1 MRTTKRFILYCFY
14 CVIGCFSKHSEVYG
28 ASNPY
33 SDQCI
38 RMPDV
43 SKCKTVTYNDDCIYD
58 QMPAYEECVTG
69 AATEHVVPGASYS
82 ALSEFHAC
90 YGNLSMDN
98 AKNCTVSCKWAC
110 AYKCNPGYWGVTKIY
125 GVDAGIDL
133 SSTNTAWC
141 NKCPTYGICN
151 GGNYFTCDGTK
162 YSPNRENN
170 TCDLLCTTVWGART
184 CEGDQVTDCQ
194 EGFYE
199 HNDQCIE
206 CRPWEVCPGGD
217 DNGGITECKNYW
229 TSGGIVC
236 DNYTGTGNYCKRF
249 YLHTANFQSCQ
260 PCPTNATCTDN
271 WEMSCNSG
279 YYRTSTSGSGASTS
293 TGSGGTPMAIY
304 HYHWYECKACPTHG
318 TCYNNELQECEA
330 GWYVKGN
337 SCLACPAHSKNC
349 TAESFS
355 CENGYFKDGDACSAC
370 PVGAATCT
378 SDTYATSCV
387 DGYWLNTTNHTCV
400 ACTGNAATCNA
411 NGALTCKGTYYVSNG
426 KCMSCPDNASCSSNG
441 TVTCNKNF
449 WWYDNSSCRA
459 CPTNA
464 VGCDHTG
471 FYCASNT
478 YKTST
483 TCEVCSAGAATCN
496 ANGALTC
503 EDGYWLSNK
512 TCKQCPTNY
521 KTCSGDSFTCKD
533 GYYKGGDACS
543 KCTGAGTATCNAN
556 GALTCKTN
564 YYKSNGT
571 CVECPKNATCGGDG
585 FTCHDGYY
593 KKDGLCSKCTGVGW
607 ETCTADMVLKC
618 ASGYC
623 RIGDKLCSQIPEK
636 TICQYSFDDW
646 SKCNAQNTNCPTG
659 RIWCNDNCWYD
670 ATYGG
675 IYSCDGATDDCGGV
689 YSGTCISGYY
699 REANTCQACPSI
711 SGSGYN
717 YNSRKS
723 QSNSGVSDC
732 FFFEDD
738 VLQDNIGYFNF
749 SNCNAAVPISGYTYQ
764 VCCVSGGSGCV
775 ESAKQWIIGNGDQ
788 GIYYTGQ
795 DLN

>member
-28 ASNPY
+28 ASTTRPDNLYIDESKTKDCKSFEYEATCYKTDLSCPTGSSVIDIKVVPSGTTYTKDSNGKCTVNCDLTCQY
-33 SDQCI
+33 SCSADYWGATIISQQ
-38 RMPDV
+38 MYDV
-43 SKCKTVTYNDDCIYD
+43 C
-58 QMPAYEECVTG
+58 TG
-69 AATEHVVPGASYS
+69 AGPNCNENEYGDV
-82 ALSEFHAC
+82 FH
-90 YGNLSMDN
+90 YPSG
-98 AKNCTVSCKWAC
+98 
-110 AYKCNPGYWGVTKIY
+110 
-125 GVDAGIDL
+125 
-133 SSTNTAWC
+133 WC
-141 NKCPTYGICN
+141 NACPEYGICN
-151 GGNYFTCDGTK
+151 GGNYFSCNDYGDGTK
-162 YSPNRENN
+162 YSPDRENN

-184 CEGDQVTDCQ
+184 CDGDQVTDCQ

-199 HNDQCIE
+199 HNNQCIE

-217 DNGGITECKNYW
+217 DDGGITACRNYW

-249 YLHTANFQSCQ
+249 YRHTANFQSCQ
-260 PCPTNATCTDN
+260 PCPNNATCTDK
-271 WEMSCNSG
+271 WEMSCNDG

-318 TCYNNELQECEA
+318 TCYNNELQKCEA

-337 SCLACPAHSKNC
+337 SCLACP
-349 TAESFS
+349 
-355 CENGYFKDGDACSAC
+355 
-370 PVGAATCT
+370 VGAATCT
-378 SDTYATSCV
+378 SDTHATSCV

-449 WWYDNSSCRA
+449 WWYNSSCRA

-478 YKTST
+478 YQTST

-571 CVECPKNATCGGDG
+571 CVDCPKNATCGGDG
-585 FTCHDGYY
+585 FTCYDGYY

-607 ETCTADMVLKC
+607 ETCTADKVLKC

-623 RIGDKLCSQIPEK
+623 RIGNKLCSQIPEK
-636 TICQYSFDDW
+636 TICQYSSDDW

-699 REANTCQACPSI
+699 REANTCHACPSI

-749 SNCNAAVPISGYTYQ
+749 SNCNATVTTEKDTYQ

-775 ESAKQWIIGNGDQ
+775 ESAKQWIIGNGDPVN
-788 GIYYTGQ
+788 YYGQ